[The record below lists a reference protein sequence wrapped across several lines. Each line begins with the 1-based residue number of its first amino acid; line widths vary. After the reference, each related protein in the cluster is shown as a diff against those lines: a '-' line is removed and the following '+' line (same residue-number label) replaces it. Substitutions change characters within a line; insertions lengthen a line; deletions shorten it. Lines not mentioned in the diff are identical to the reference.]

1 MSTSLF
7 INAIKQATPSIIEFI
22 LESTSP
28 NIHVED
34 NMAIRHIISLKHQPI
49 FKMLLKYDF
58 NREFDYSFLVFIIH
72 QIISENWFDGYD
84 ALIECTEELHRR
96 NPEIRKIAKK
106 DIVYTV
112 LNIANEH
119 YPNGSIQLRE
129 WINKFKAIPEFVD
142 IVANYI
148 NEQYIDSLISG
159 ANFVNFIIVNNY
171 NSLIDIKTHLN
182 AINLAIASNNLV
194 ILTAIVNNFFPDE
207 NLDILFKRDF
217 LSIALA
223 TENIRTEIIDVIV
236 SK

>member
-1 MSTSLF
+1 
-7 INAIKQATPSIIEFI
+7 
-22 LESTSP
+22 
-28 NIHVED
+28 
-34 NMAIRHIISLKHQPI
+34 MAIRHIISLKHRPI

-106 DIVYTV
+106 DIAYTV

-119 YPNGSIQLRE
+119 FPNGSIQLRE

-148 NEQYIDSLISG
+148 NEQYIDSLITG

>member
-1 MSTSLF
+1 
-7 INAIKQATPSIIEFI
+7 
-22 LESTSP
+22 
-28 NIHVED
+28 
-34 NMAIRHIISLKHQPI
+34 
-49 FKMLLKYDF
+49 
-58 NREFDYSFLVFIIH
+58 
-72 QIISENWFDGYD
+72 
-84 ALIECTEELHRR
+84 
-96 NPEIRKIAKK
+96 
-106 DIVYTV
+106 

-119 YPNGSIQLRE
+119 FPNGSIQLRE

-148 NEQYIDSLISG
+148 NEQYIDSLITG